1 MIDLRQQ
8 SPFSQRQPGLHA
20 IFLKRFGAP
29 VRALTITLA
38 LLLTLAA
45 AAPSGH
51 TQTKSPFTV
60 PIFPLSEVK
69 TGQMAVGR
77 TVFDGNKI
85 EEFQVEILGVL
96 RNVSPRKDLILS
108 RVSGGPLE
116 RTGVMAGM
124 SGSPVYI
131 DGKLVGAVSMTF
143 QFIKEPIAGI
153 TPIENMIDSLERTE
167 PVSPT
172 GSRANSGERNGTVNN
187 LAMSV
192 PLTVPLS
199 VPMSIDAAGVSR
211 VLLSQADISNS
222 LSSRAATPVVW
233 GGSETSL
240 LPVATPLNLSGFTA
254 AAIEQFTPQFKA
266 LGWVP
271 LQGGGQGGGSG
282 TSAIASGA
290 AGETSPPP
298 TPLPGSMIS
307 VQLVRGDMGVA
318 ADGTGTHVENGRIYA
333 FGHPFLSAGPVE
345 LPFTE
350 ATVIAAVPSYANSMK
365 ISTQGRALGVIS
377 QDQASGIGGVLG
389 RTARM
394 IPVELEMTSD
404 TTSAQSYKFEVAAD
418 RFLLPFLM
426 NLTVFSAIGSRE
438 RQVGDATFIVE
449 QDITLRNLPSVQL
462 ENYISGP
469 ANGAAMA
476 SRAVITPLAVL
487 MQSGLDATD
496 VERIK
501 LKIQSS
507 NQRQSMDVEQVWA
520 SRRTA
525 KPGEPVELTVVLRD
539 QDGRETVRK
548 SRFVIPLSMRPG
560 PLSVLVADGTTLDRL
575 EAATGARGGLPKD
588 PAQLIKAINRSRSNN
603 RLYVRL
609 ARPEVGFMVQ
619 GESLPSLPPSMVS
632 LLSADPSISG
642 SVTRTGLSTVEDQEL
657 DPVEGVISGFKA
669 LAINIEE

>member
-1 MIDLRQQ
+1 
-8 SPFSQRQPGLHA
+8 
-20 IFLKRFGAP
+20 
-29 VRALTITLA
+29 
-38 LLLTLAA
+38 
-45 AAPSGH
+45 
-51 TQTKSPFTV
+51 
-60 PIFPLSEVK
+60 
-69 TGQMAVGR
+69 MAVGR

-167 PVSPT
+167 PVGPA
-172 GSRANSGERNGTVNN
+172 GSRAESGERNGTVNN
-187 LAMSV
+187 LAMN
-192 PLTVPLS
+192 

-222 LSSRAATPVVW
+222 LSSHGATPVVW

-240 LPVATPLNLSGFTA
+240 MPVATPLNLSGFTA
-254 AAIEQFTPQFKA
+254 AAIEQFAPQFKA

-318 ADGTGTHVENGRIYA
+318 ADGTVTHVENGRIYA

-389 RTARM
+389 RSARM
-394 IPVELEMTSD
+394 IPVELEMISD

-449 QDITLRNLPSVQL
+449 QDITLRNLPPVQL

-476 SRAVITPLAVL
+476 SRAVITPLSVL
-487 MQSGLDATD
+487 MQSGLDVLD

-507 NQRQSMDVEQVWA
+507 NQRQSLDVEQVWS

-539 QDGRETVRK
+539 QDGLETIRK
-548 SRFVIPLSMRPG
+548 TRFVIPLSMRPG

-588 PAQLIKAINRSRSNN
+588 PALLVKAINRSRSNN

-619 GESLPSLPPSMVS
+619 GESLPSLPPSVVS
-632 LLSADPSISG
+632 TLSADPSVS
-642 SVTRTGLSTVEDQEL
+642 SNVTRTGLSTIEDQEL
-657 DPVEGVISGFKA
+657 DPVAGVISGFKA
-669 LAINIEE
+669 LSINIEE